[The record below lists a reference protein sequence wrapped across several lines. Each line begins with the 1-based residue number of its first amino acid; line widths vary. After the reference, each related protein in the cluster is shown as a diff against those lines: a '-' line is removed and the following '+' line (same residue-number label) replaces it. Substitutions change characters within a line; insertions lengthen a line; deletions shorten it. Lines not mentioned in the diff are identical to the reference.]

1 MDTDKI
7 AFSTIDEYI
16 SQFPPE
22 VREKLQQMR
31 AVIKEAAPEAAERI
45 SYQMPAFYLN
55 GNLVYFAA
63 FKHHI
68 GFYPAPRGIE
78 AFQEELSQYK
88 GAKGSVQFPL
98 DKPLPLELVSRIVKF
113 RAAENTKKP
122 EHPAKRER
130 YPMPDFIKNAL
141 ADNNL
146 TESYESR
153 PPYQRNDYI
162 GWITRAKLAETRQK
176 RLKQMLDEL
185 RQGNIYMKMSYN
197 PKDVK

>member
-1 MDTDKI
+1 MDSDKI

-16 SQFPPE
+16 SQFPPD

-31 AVIKEAAPEAAERI
+31 AVIKEAAPEAAEKI

-63 FKHHI
+63 FKYHI

-78 AFQEELSQYK
+78 AFREELSQYK

-113 RAAENTKKP
+113 RAAENMNK
-122 EHPAKRER
+122 
-130 YPMPDFIKNAL
+130 
-141 ADNNL
+141 
-146 TESYESR
+146 SR
-153 PPYQRNDYI
+153 
-162 GWITRAKLAETRQK
+162 K
-176 RLKQMLDEL
+176 
-185 RQGNIYMKMSYN
+185 
-197 PKDVK
+197 